1 MEKHG
6 DSSHEDESQSEG
18 ELSAGDAKGT
28 YTATNPVLIDVFQPP
43 NVAQKNSEENEHTE
57 KQEERNNEKNAKENG
72 KEKKKTKGKEGG
84 RKDAMGKE
92 SEQQKKTSSTGN
104 ARNPKPKKETGGI
117 GDRRLFLNVAPWNV
131 TSSAPSG
138 DYIHN
143 IHRKWWFDYTL
154 LEQHH
159 G

>member
-1 MEKHG
+1 MLYFNLQITSLVQKK
-6 DSSHEDESQSEG
+6 
-18 ELSAGDAKGT
+18 AKG
-28 YTATNPVLIDVFQPP
+28 D
-43 NVAQKNSEENEHTE
+43 EEE
-57 KQEERNNEKNAKENG
+57 KQEERNNEKNAKENR
-72 KEKKKTKGKEGG
+72 KEKEKTKGKEVG
-84 RKDAMGKE
+84 RKDATGKE
-92 SEQQKKTSSTGN
+92 GSKQQKKTSRPGN